1 MVASTCEVSNAS
13 TSLCTEAWLSTPHAS
28 SNVGRKRVV
37 TTNPACQTSRM
48 TDGWTLAAQ
57 ARREFAN
64 MVDELTSEQTK
75 AESLCAGWS
84 AHDVTGHVVTF
95 VDVPLPKFVWNVMSS
110 KGDFDKA
117 STKMAR
123 QMAKRPMSDL
133 VAAIRTK
140 AGKKSA
146 LPMFPGEMTAMDTVV
161 HTQDVRR
168 ALDLPGAP
176 SPELIESA
184 LTFLTTNKRAGI
196 ILKKGALDG
205 LRFEATDLD
214 WSHGDGALVRGRG
227 EALMMQMLGRNVAD
241 ELTGD
246 GVATLSA
253 RKTT

>member
-1 MVASTCEVSNAS
+1 
-13 TSLCTEAWLSTPHAS
+13 
-28 SNVGRKRVV
+28 
-37 TTNPACQTSRM
+37 M
-48 TDGWTLAAQ
+48 TDGWVLAAR
-57 ARREFAN
+57 ARREFADL
-64 MVDELTSEQTK
+64 VDELTPAQAD

-95 VDVPLPKFVWNVMSS
+95 VDVPFPRFMWNVISS

-133 VAAIRTK
+133 VAAIRTN
-140 AGKKSA
+140 AGKKAA
-146 LPMFPGEMTAMDTVV
+146 LPIFPGELAAMDTVA
-161 HTQDVRR
+161 HMQDVRR

-176 SPELIESA
+176 SSDLIESA

-196 ILKKGALDG
+196 VLKKGALDG
-205 LRFEATDLD
+205 LRFESTDLD
-214 WSHGDGALVRGRG
+214 WSHGDGALVRGAG
-227 EALMMQMLGRNVAD
+227 EALMMQMLGRNITD

-246 GVATLSA
+246 GVDVLAT